1 MRVMATGTAIA
12 KAAAR
17 LVIEVVAQAGRINR
31 AAIATRTRIVRPEG
45 RPAVGA
51 DRDNKYGG
59 IKLLCGPY

>member
-17 LVIEVVAQAGRINR
+17 LIIEVVAQAGRINR
-31 AAIATRTRIVRPEG
+31 AAIATRTRIVRPEDNQQY
-45 RPAVGA
+45 GA